1 MVQPINY
8 ALDVLSPIQGALRG
22 YQLGREDIGQRQV
35 MQEREQM
42 MGFRAAQEQRAQQ
55 QFAMQQAQ
63 AAQARAAA
71 ERGQSA
77 LLALHDQLAAGT
89 ATSSDVRRAI
99 LENPGMAQQFQALSQ
114 SFTAERLGNEQR
126 FGQQLSFALA
136 KGNTDFAQKMLE
148 ERRDAAI
155 AAGDQQSADAY
166 EANILLLAQ
175 DPNSVLTGTL
185 APLAATMEPD
195 DFDKFYKTL
204 GLGGT
209 EMRVQSSIN
218 VGPGISV
225 QTMTDGTTRVV
236 DTTTNE
242 PLTGET
248 ARQAIEAAQA
258 QIAAQRGAVEEAA
271 GAGRLGARVELGAAA
286 AGAEAA
292 GRTAI
297 EIGREAFGRVGAI
310 REQAGRLNEVVRL
323 IDEGATT
330 GVIAERLPDWNAST
344 IELRNLQ
351 RELGLDVVGS
361 VTFGALSE
369 SELALALQT
378 GLPTQL
384 SGPDL
389 RNWAVRKKA
398 AQDKLADYLER
409 QAIFLSTPG
418 NTLDMWLRQVQ
429 QERAAAPAA
438 APAGV
443 TRDQFMSDPRVM
455 ALPEAAREQAWQK
468 YQELTGGG
476 E

>member
-55 QFAMQQAQ
+55 QFAAQQAQ

-71 ERGQSA
+71 ESGQAA

-89 ATSSDVRRAI
+89 ATSADVRRAM
-99 LENPGMAQQFQALSQ
+99 LANPGMAEQFQALSQ
-114 SFTAERLGNEQR
+114 SFTAERMGNEQR
-126 FGQQLSFALA
+126 FGQQLAFSLA

-155 AAGDQQSADAY
+155 AAGDQQAADAY

-236 DTTTNE
+236 DTTTNQV
-242 PLTGET
+242 LTGET

-258 QIAAQRGAVEEAA
+258 QIAEQRRAVEGAA
-271 GAGRLGARVELGAAA
+271 GAGRLEARAELGAAA
-286 AGAEAA
+286 TGAEAA
-292 GRTAI
+292 GKTAI
-297 EIGREAFGRVGAI
+297 EIGREAFARVNAI

-351 RELGLDVVGS
+351 RQLGLDVVGS

-389 RNWAVRKKA
+389 KNWAIRKKA
-398 AQDKLADYLER
+398 AQEKLADYLER

-429 QERAAAPAA
+429 QERADAPA
-438 APAGV
+438 PSTQGV
-443 TRDQFMSDPRVM
+443 TKDQFMADPRVM
-455 ALPEAAREQAWQK
+455 NLPEAAREQAWKK